1 MQLSTCDVA
10 LERVAPH
17 AGAWIE
23 MGRTVKRRRGVEV
36 APHAGAWIEIH
47 TFHPPC
53 CSSNVAP
60 HAGAWIEMITIISLS
75 PF

>member
-1 MQLSTCDVA
+1 MYGL
-10 LERVAPH
+10 
-17 AGAWIE
+17 
-23 MGRTVKRRRGVEV
+23 V